1 MNRETSPAPLEPDCA
16 EARLHVLEMCTA
28 FGVGGIARHVLD
40 LGEWLR
46 ARGHRVTFCGTA
58 HAWLS
63 AATEKDFVPIRT
75 EYVGGGGANIVS
87 RVLNAIWSAARL
99 RAWLARNRVDAIHA
113 HESAPALVARLA
125 TLGLRIPVAVTYH
138 GSEPERI
145 RQFASTV
152 KFADL
157 VITPSFRSA
166 SHLEEIGGLDRRK
179 ITVIGL
185 GLKPPPSFE
194 PEQVLQVRREL
205 LGDTGAK
212 LAVTIARL
220 EKQKGIDILIEC
232 VRRMI
237 SEHPEFRFA
246 VVGDGPLEDELKA
259 MAGRAGLLS
268 HLRFVGRSATP
279 HLYLRAADLFLL
291 TSRWEA
297 LPLTIAEAFQ
307 AGTPVVATDCGGV
320 AELVDESVG
329 RVVPIGDVEAICRA
343 ATEILTDDD
352 LRGRLAGNAAE
363 RSREDRFSLDHI
375 NPKFEA
381 VYRTLAAHS
390 P

>member
-1 MNRETSPAPLEPDCA
+1 
-16 EARLHVLEMCTA
+16 MCTA

-40 LGEWLR
+40 LSEWLR
-46 ARGHRVTFCGTA
+46 ARGHRVTFSGTA

-63 AATEKDFVPIRT
+63 SATEQDFVPINT
-75 EYVGGGGANIVS
+75 AYVAGEGANIVS
-87 RVLNAIWSAARL
+87 RISNAIWSAARL
-99 RAWLARNRVDAIHA
+99 RVWLARNKVDVIHA

-138 GSEPERI
+138 GSEPERV

-157 VITPSFRSA
+157 VITPSHRSA
-166 SHLEEIGGLDRRK
+166 SHLEEIGGIDRRK
-179 ITVIGL
+179 IAVIGL

-194 PEQVLQVRREL
+194 PERVSAVRREL
-205 LGDTGAK
+205 LGDAGAK

-220 EKQKGIDILIEC
+220 AEQKGIDVLIEC

-237 SEHPEFRFA
+237 SDHPEFRFA
-246 VVGDGPLEDELKA
+246 VVGDGPLEDEVES
-259 MAGRAGLLS
+259 MAHRAGVLS
-268 HLRFVGRSATP
+268 HLRFVGRSPTP

-297 LPLTIAEAFQ
+297 LPITIAEAFQ
-307 AGTPVVATDCGGV
+307 EGTPVVATDCGGV

-329 RVVPIGDVEAICRA
+329 KVVPIGDVDAICRA
-343 ATEILTDDD
+343 ATEILTDDN
-352 LRGRLAGNAAE
+352 LREALAKNAAE
-363 RSREDRFSLDHI
+363 RSREDRFSPDHI
-375 NPKFEA
+375 NRKFEA
-381 VYRTLAAHS
+381 VYRKLAARS
-390 P
+390 TPDS